1 MPYNQTIDV
10 TSMSEFL
17 TFDSVIL
24 LIVCFIVPCILITI
38 LILTICCKE
47 SKDVHN
53 ISVSMEEI
61 GELMEAGITTSEDLE
76 DSCNPQYYNI

>member
-24 LIVCFIVPCILITI
+24 LILCFTVPCILITI

-76 DSCNPQYYNI
+76 DSCSSLYYNI